1 MPSTY
6 AHYRFGVALLPTIPA
21 DARRTIQRFRRL
33 FDVGL
38 HGPDIFYY
46 RSPLMKAG
54 AGFLGIQYHEQ
65 TGQEFFQ
72 RVCRFVRLERS
83 EAALAYLYGV
93 LCHYCLDTLCHP
105 YIKEQAHIS
114 GVGHLEIETE
124 FDRYLLEKDGK
135 IPPHTQDL
143 SPHLQLT
150 PGECETVARFYPPAS
165 AANIKDCLRGMT
177 RIIKLFS
184 APDGPRRSMVEKGV
198 GLMAKEYSGLL
209 MTTSPNTKCSH
220 LNPMLMEQYDKAL
233 ELFPE
238 MLSQLQAHMT
248 YSGSFGE
255 EFDAIFG

>member
-21 DARRTIQRFRRL
+21 DARRTIQRFRRM

-38 HGPDIFYY
+38 HGPDIFFY
-46 RSPLMKAG
+46 RAPLLKTS
-54 AGFLGIQYHEQ
+54 AGFLGVQYHEQ

-93 LCHYCLDTLCHP
+93 LCHYCLDTSCHP
-105 YIKEQAHIS
+105 FIKEQAEINNC
-114 GVGHLEIETE
+114 GHLEIETE
-124 FDRYLLEKDGK
+124 FDRYLLELDGK
-135 IPPHTQDL
+135 TPPHTQDL

-150 PGECETVARFYPPAS
+150 PGECETVARFYPS
-165 AANIKDCLRGMT
+165 ANSAVIKSSLRDMT
-177 RIIKLFS
+177 RIIKLLT
-184 APDGPRRSMVEKGV
+184 APEGPRRTLMEKGFLLV
-198 GLMAKEYSGLL
+198 ADDYSGLI
-209 MTTSPNTKCSH
+209 MTTSPNPQCSH
-220 LNPMLMEQYDKAL
+220 LNPLLLEQYKKAL
-233 ELFPE
+233 ERFPE
-238 MLSQLQAHMT
+238 MLTQLQAHMT

>member
-6 AHYRFGVALLPTIPA
+6 AHYRFGVALLPTMPA

-46 RSPLMKAG
+46 HAPLFKTGTA
-54 AGFLGIQYHEQ
+54 FLGIKFHEQ

-72 RVCRFVRLERS
+72 RVCRAVRLERS
-83 EAALAYLYGV
+83 EAALSYLYGV

-105 YIKEQAHIS
+105 YVQEQAS
-114 GVGHLEIETE
+114 LGVASHAEIETE
-124 FDRYLLEKDGK
+124 FERFLLEMDGK

-150 PGECETVARFYPPAS
+150 PGECETVAKFYPPAS
-165 AANIKDCLRGMT
+165 AAHVKDSLWGMT
-177 RIIKLFS
+177 RIIKLFN
-184 APDGPRRSMVEKGV
+184 APEGARRAVMQKGV
-198 GLMAKEYSGLL
+198 GLVAKEFSGMIMTTAPNPKCAHLNKPLLAQYEKAMAK
-209 MTTSPNTKCSH
+209 
-220 LNPMLMEQYDKAL
+220 
-233 ELFPE
+233 FPE
-238 MLSQLQAHMT
+238 MLTQLQAHMT